1 MEPLSASTTKGNSV
15 DTLPDKPAQRIPR
28 PKPPPG
34 AKLSDQHLA
43 IGAADMAVLET
54 KEREDMDAHVEAL
67 RGLCRTARAEAMR
80 QLEGTA

>member
-1 MEPLSASTTKGNSV
+1 M

-28 PKPPPG
+28 PMPPPG
-34 AKLSDQHLA
+34 AKLSDQHLP

-80 QLEGTA
+80 QREGAA

>member
-1 MEPLSASTTKGNSV
+1 M
-15 DTLPDKPAQRIPR
+15 
-28 PKPPPG
+28 PPPG
-34 AKLSDQHLA
+34 AKLSDQHLP

-80 QLEGTA
+80 QREGAA